1 MPSPYR
7 SSDGVPMLTHTTMGS
22 PLGELTLMND
32 DGVLVGV
39 WMGAVPAA
47 RAGRLG
53 EATPEG
59 FAQAIEELDAYFAG
73 GRTAFEVPIE
83 LRGNA
88 FDRRV
93 WDLLLEIPFGET
105 RSYGGLARDLGDVGL
120 ARAVGVANARNP
132 IPIIVPC
139 HRVIGSDGSLTG
151 YGGGLERK
159 RILLDLEDG
168 RTSLFR
174 PPLDTERTDGARSA
188 DLGPVPDP

>member
-1 MPSPYR
+1 
-7 SSDGVPMLTHTTMGS
+7 MLTHTTMGS

-39 WMGAVPAA
+39 WMGAVPDA
-47 RAGRLG
+47 RAGQLG
-53 EATPEG
+53 EATSAG
-59 FAQAIEELDAYFAG
+59 FGQAIDELDAYFAG
-73 GRTAFEVPIE
+73 ERTAFDVPFE
-83 LRGNA
+83 PRGSA
-88 FDRRV
+88 FERRV

-105 RSYGGLARDLGDVGL
+105 RSYGDLARHLGDVGL

-168 RTSLFR
+168 RTALF
-174 PPLDTERTDGARSA
+174 
-188 DLGPVPDP
+188 